1 MVAAGQRSA
10 MRQGRKWRT
19 WVGVVAAYALALQ
32 TFLTAVV
39 ATKMAAAPSDS
50 FTICLA
56 NSDQSGDQHQPTGT
70 THPAHQTCIICSY
83 ASTAAVPPS
92 PVTIAFVWVSDA
104 PASWQMPRTS
114 ASLGKQRSPQVPQGP
129 PQAA

>member
-1 MVAAGQRSA
+1 MVAAGQGSG
-10 MRQGRKWRT
+10 MRQGRKWRA
-19 WVGVVAAYALALQ
+19 WVGVVAAYALVLQ
-32 TFLTAVV
+32 AFLTVVV

-56 NSDQSGDQHQPTGT
+56 NFDPADQHQPTGT

-92 PVTIAFVWVSDA
+92 PVTIAFVWIGDA
-104 PASWQMPRTS
+104 PASWQTPRTS

-129 PQAA
+129 PQVA

>member
-1 MVAAGQRSA
+1 
-10 MRQGRKWRT
+10 MRQGRKWRA

-32 TFLTAVV
+32 TLLTAVV
-39 ATKMAAAPSDS
+39 ATRMAAAPSDS

-56 NSDQSGDQHQPTGT
+56 NSDQSDDQHQPTGT

-92 PVTIAFVWVSDA
+92 AVTIAFVLIGDA
-104 PASWQMPRTS
+104 TVSWQTPRTPVVLS
-114 ASLGKQRSPQVPQGP
+114 KQRSPQVSQGP